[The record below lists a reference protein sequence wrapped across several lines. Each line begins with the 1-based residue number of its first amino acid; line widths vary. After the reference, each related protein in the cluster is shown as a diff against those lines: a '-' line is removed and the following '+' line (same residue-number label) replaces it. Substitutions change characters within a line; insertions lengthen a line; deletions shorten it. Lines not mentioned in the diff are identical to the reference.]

1 MNVRSTAGA
10 LLAALTMA
18 SAGAAVAADKPPTPP
33 PSMVKRTPPAG
44 GIAFKPNLGVG
55 GVWIGS
61 GTGDR
66 FAPLGRSPRLGE
78 TVSLV
83 CDVTVAGSPPPGWRM
98 AWKVDGVATCGEG
111 TYVVGEHGC
120 LYRWILGK
128 GSEAFIDWVPH
139 TTGTHTFSC
148 VVDVGGDV
156 KESNES
162 DNAKQVTFTV
172 VKPLHSLPGSIIP
185 TTRAPMGPRIRRH

>member
-1 MNVRSTAGA
+1 MEVRGTAVA
-10 LLAALTMA
+10 VLAALAMT
-18 SAGAAVAADKPPTPP
+18 SGGAAAAADKRPKPP
-33 PSMVKRTPPAG
+33 PSMVARTPAAG
-44 GIAFKPNLGVG
+44 GVVFKPNVGVG

-66 FAPLGRSPRLGE
+66 FAPLGHSPRLGE

-98 AWKVDGVATCGEG
+98 AWKVDGVTTCGDG
-111 TYVVGEHGC
+111 PYAVTEHDC
-120 LYRWILGK
+120 LYRWVLGM

-148 VVDVGGDV
+148 VVDVDGDLQ
-156 KESNES
+156 ESNET
-162 DNAKQVTFTV
+162 DNSKQVTFTV
-172 VKPLHSLPGSIIP
+172 VKPLQAVPGALIP
-185 TTRAPMGPRIRRH
+185 RTRAPVGPRIRRR